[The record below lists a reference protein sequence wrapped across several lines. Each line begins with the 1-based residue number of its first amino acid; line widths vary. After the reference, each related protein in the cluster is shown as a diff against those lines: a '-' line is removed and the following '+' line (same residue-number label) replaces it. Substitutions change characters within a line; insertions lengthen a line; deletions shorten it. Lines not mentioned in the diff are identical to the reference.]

1 MALRSD
7 YKAGTISV
15 AAGTT
20 AVTGSGTA
28 WSTAGFA
35 EGDLLFA
42 DGYCGIVGAVTSDT
56 ALTLAQPWRGG
67 TLNGA
72 AYRLRYQG
80 DGSRISAQA
89 RQLIDLLGNSG
100 NLEALGGL
108 QGIANRL
115 SYFTGSGQMGLTTL
129 TAFARSLLDDN
140 DAEAARATLAAVQQG
155 GGTGQQTSNNVR
167 IGWATDASGLL
178 AQVDA
183 TPMGALW
190 TNAYVESDP
199 AARRAKLGAQ
209 AALGFTPIQQS
220 GGAGQT
226 TNKVYVGW
234 SNDGLRAQVDATDLG
249 RIWTDFGSG
258 RQLSS
263 IGYQKIPG
271 GPLIQ
276 WGSGAN
282 SASDYRINFPVAFP
296 VTCTCVSAVNV
307 YDYEG
312 GTISFIGIS
321 SSNINAAG
329 FDVRCRNI
337 VNGGVVAAAGSVPL
351 RWMAVGY

>member
-7 YKAGTISV
+7 YRAGTISV

-20 AVTGSGTA
+20 VVTGAGTA

-108 QGIANRL
+108 QGLADRL
-115 SYFTGSGQMGLTTL
+115 GYFTGSGQMGLAAL
-129 TAFARSLLDDN
+129 TAFARTLLDDA
-140 DAEAARATLAAVQQG
+140 DAAAARATLGAVQQG
-155 GGTGQQTSNNVR
+155 GGTGQSSVNVVKV
-167 IGWATDASGLL
+167 GWADDGSGLL
-178 AQVDA
+178 AQVNA
-183 TPMGALW
+183 TPMGNIW
-190 TNAYVESDP
+190 TNSYVESDP

-209 AALGFTPIQQS
+209 AALGFTPVQQS

-226 TNKVYVGW
+226 TNKIYIGW
-234 SNDGLRAQVDATDLG
+234 SADGLRGQVDATDIG
-249 RIWTDFGSG
+249 RIWTDYGSG
-258 RQLSS
+258 RQLSAT
-263 IGYQKIPG
+263 GYQKIPG

-276 WGSGAN
+276 WGVSSNG
-282 SASDYRINFPVAFP
+282 SYSDYTQPFPLSFPSACWAVAPVANHILSSGDALSI
-296 VTCTCVSAVNV
+296 TVSQLSNTGFNIRSRVISSGGAVS
-307 YDYEG
+307 G
-312 GTISFIGIS
+312 HFGTVVHWIAIGI
-321 SSNINAAG
+321 
-329 FDVRCRNI
+329 
-337 VNGGVVAAAGSVPL
+337 
-351 RWMAVGY
+351 

>member
-1 MALRSD
+1 MTLRSD
-7 YKAGTISV
+7 YTAGTISI
-15 AAGTT
+15 AAGAT

-42 DGYCGIVGAVTSDT
+42 DGYFGIVGSVTSDT

-67 TLNGA
+67 TLNGMG
-72 AYRLRYQG
+72 YRLRYQG

-108 QGIANRL
+108 QGVANRL

-129 TAFARSLLDDN
+129 TSFARSLLDDA
-140 DAEAARATLAAVQQG
+140 DAATARATLGAVQQS
-155 GGTGQQTSNNVR
+155 GGTGQGPNLVR
-167 IGWATDASGLL
+167 LGWANDGSGLL

-190 TNAYVESDP
+190 TNAYVEADP

-209 AALGFTPIQQS
+209 ANLGFTPVQQ
-220 GGAGQT
+220 GGGTGQGV
-226 TNKVYVGW
+226 NKIFLGW
-234 SNDGLRAQVDATDLG
+234 DNTSLRGQVDYVDIG
-249 RIWTDFGSG
+249 RIWSDFGSG
-258 RQLSS
+258 RQMAAT
-263 IGYQKIPG
+263 GYQRIPG

-276 WGSGAN
+276 WGSSTN
-282 SASDYRINFPVAFP
+282 SNYSDYYQPLPVAFTSACWAVAP
-296 VTCTCVSAVNV
+296 VADNIMPAANALSITVSQLTKN
-307 YDYEG
+307 
-312 GTISFIGIS
+312 
-321 SSNINAAG
+321 G
-329 FDVRCRNI
+329 FDIRSRVLSA
-337 VNGGVVAAAGSVPL
+337 GGALTGHLGTLVHWIAIGD
-351 RWMAVGY
+351 

>member
-7 YKAGTISV
+7 YRSGTISV

-20 AVTGSGTA
+20 AVTGAGTA

-115 SYFTGSGQMGLTTL
+115 SYFTGSGQMSLTTL
-129 TAFARSLLDDN
+129 TAFARSLLDDA
-140 DAEAARATLAAVQQG
+140 DAVAARATLGAVQQG
-155 GGTGQQTSNNVR
+155 GGTGQGNNNIIK
-167 IGWATDASGLL
+167 IGWATDGSGLL

-183 TPMGALW
+183 TQMGALW
-190 TNAYVESDP
+190 TNAYVEGDP

-209 AALGFTPIQQS
+209 ANLGFAPVQQ
-220 GGAGQT
+220 GGGTGQGG
-226 TNKVYVGW
+226 NKIYIGW
-234 SNDGLRAQVDATDLG
+234 DGTSLRGQVDYVDIG
-249 RIWTDFGSG
+249 RIWSDFGSG
-258 RQLSS
+258 RQMAAT
-263 IGYQKIPG
+263 GYQRIPG

-276 WGSGAN
+276 WGSSSN
-282 SASDYRINFPVAFP
+282 SNYSDYYQPFPVAFTSACWAAVP
-296 VTCTCVSAVNV
+296 VADNIMPAANALSITVSQLTKN
-307 YDYEG
+307 
-312 GTISFIGIS
+312 
-321 SSNINAAG
+321 G
-329 FDVRCRNI
+329 FDIRSRVLSA
-337 VNGGVVAAAGSVPL
+337 GGALSGH
-351 RWMAVGY
+351 VGTLVHWIAIGD